1 MSLILNFMVNRVIY
15 RILVMMQ
22 GVVFQFIW
30 CNCSLYEA
38 DKTRGVVV
46 LSPQKDTRS
55 GVWYNSLFAA
65 MHEAKKLIRSVL
77 IF

>member
-46 LSPQKDTRS
+46 LSPQKDT
-55 GVWYNSLFAA
+55 
-65 MHEAKKLIRSVL
+65 
-77 IF
+77 